1 MSQRDSGRRLRE
13 RFEIADVV
21 SDEDH
26 NLVLSGELD
35 TWAGDDLEA
44 VIISCANAARL
55 TIDLSRL
62 TFMDSTGV
70 QLLILAHDLC
80 RVRRIPFVIIAG
92 PPQVQLVLEVAGLVD
107 RLPILTN

>member
-1 MSQRDSGRRLRE
+1 MAQPESGRLRE
-13 RFEIADVV
+13 PFEIADVV

-26 NLVLSGELD
+26 KLVLRGELD
-35 TWAGDDLEA
+35 IWAGDELEA

-55 TIDLSRL
+55 TIDLSGL

-80 RVRRIPFVIIAG
+80 RVRRMPFVIIPG
-92 PPQVQLVLEVAGLVD
+92 PPQVQLVLEVAGLID
-107 RLPILTN
+107 RLPMQTS